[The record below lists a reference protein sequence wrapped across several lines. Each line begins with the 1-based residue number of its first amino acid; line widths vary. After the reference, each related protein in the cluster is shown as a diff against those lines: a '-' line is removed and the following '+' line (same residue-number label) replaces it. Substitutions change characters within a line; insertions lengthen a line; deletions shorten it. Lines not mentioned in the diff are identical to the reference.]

1 MDLIAREQLVSSLK
15 KHNVKSFFFF
25 YSSLDPQGIA
35 VGGILGRLENTNV
48 NKVFI
53 FFPCNVYD
61 SLPIPCEAA
70 YSSSDSVSKI
80 ACVNGLHV
88 S

>member
-1 MDLIAREQLVSSLK
+1 MLRVF
-15 KHNVKSFFFF
+15 FFFF